1 VMALLVLQAAACA
14 FALTTPRA
22 ARLTPR
28 GVAVCCLSPAPAE
41 MRVKALKEELDE
53 RGVAWRGVAFEKDE
67 LVKLLTEAR
76 AQPVQESAP
85 AADNSE
91 PEASP
96 AAPDDDSAA
105 QYEAAYAEALANAL
119 KLKTKELRTR
129 LAARKRGWADLYE
142 KEELAARLAGLEATA
157 SLFSRSG
164 ALSPGSV
171 AIVDGEQLRAEM
183 VDERTP
189 LLLDVFATW
198 CGPCK
203 LIAPQLEALA
213 AKAGDRCRFAKL
225 DSDAEP
231 QISSELNVQGLPTL
245 IFVRDGAE
253 VHRLEGVPGNAAA
266 LEALVG
272 QYLGVDF

>member
-1 VMALLVLQAAACA
+1 
-14 FALTTPRA
+14 
-22 ARLTPR
+22 
-28 GVAVCCLSPAPAE
+28 

-129 LAARKRGWADLYE
+129 LAARKSGWADLYE

-171 AIVDGEQLRAEM
+171 AIVDGEQ
-183 VDERTP
+183 
-189 LLLDVFATW
+189 
-198 CGPCK
+198 C
-203 LIAPQLEALA
+203 APPTQTTAHPGCA
-213 AKAGDRCRFAKL
+213 APPPAA
-225 DSDAEP
+225 
-231 QISSELNVQGLPTL
+231 SS
-245 IFVRDGAE
+245 F
-253 VHRLEGVPGNAAA
+253 GVPRTGCTRGVRPVRARVHARAAA
-266 LEALVG
+266 DVRVRQAAC
-272 QYLGVDF
+272 